1 MLTYRPTP
9 DDGFTDRQRTRV
21 YRREA
26 PEERPSIGG
35 TQIMST
41 REGGLFEG
49 ITLPQVIAGAAA
61 AATSVLLASKIGI
74 GGSVIGAAVSSV
86 VTVVS
91 SQLYRKF
98 LTAGARKLKQGKDL
112 LGTALPGSDGAARGR
127 RGEAASGY
135 GTQAAGAPG
144 RTTVIDRRGTA
155 TDRVDGAW
163 NARVAPVRL
172 QARAEAE
179 RAATQRKVIGFSV
192 LIAAVAVVACAC
204 AILLGTAGEG
214 IGTRP
219 DPIFTQPATPEE
231 PAAEDTATD
240 KADGEG
246 DTSAADDAQGAA
258 TSAEPTSPD
267 DNGAA
272 GADDPATDGDS
283 ANGTETGVTDGSQD
297 GADKPASPAT
307 DGDGAGGAAGGN
319 TTAGTAAGGTAA
331 AAR

>member
-1 MLTYRPTP
+1 MPTYRPAP

-35 TQIMST
+35 TQIMRK
-41 REGGLFEG
+41 REEGLFEG

-112 LGTALPGSDGAARGR
+112 LGTALPGSDGPARAR
-127 RGEAASGY
+127 HDEAAGGY
-135 GTQAAGAPG
+135 GMQAAGVPG
-144 RTTVIDRRGTA
+144 RTTVLDRRDTA
-155 TDRVDGAW
+155 TDRADSAW

-192 LIAAVAVVACAC
+192 LIATLAVVACAC

-231 PAAEDTATD
+231 PAEEDAATD
-240 KADGEG
+240 AAGG
-246 DTSAADDAQGAA
+246 AGGTSSADDAREPA
-258 TSAEPTSPD
+258 TPAEPTSPD
-267 DNGAA
+267 GGSDTGT
-272 GADDPATDGDS
+272 DDPATGGS
-283 ANGTETGVTDGSQD
+283 ANGTETGATDGDQD
-297 GADKPASPAT
+297 GADKPSSPAT
-307 DGDGAGGAAGGN
+307 DGDGSSGAAGGN
-319 TTAGTAAGGTAA
+319 AAAGAAAGGTAA

>member
-1 MLTYRPTP
+1 MPTYRPAP
-9 DDGFTDRQRTRV
+9 DDGFTDLQRTRV

-35 TQIMST
+35 TQIMRK
-41 REGGLFEG
+41 REEGLFEG

-112 LGTALPGSDGAARGR
+112 LGTALPGSDDPERAR
-127 RGEAASGY
+127 RGAAASGY
-135 GTQAAGAPG
+135 GMQAAGAPR

-155 TDRVDGAW
+155 TSRADGAW

-179 RAATQRKVIGFSV
+179 RAAAQRKVIGFSV
-192 LIAAVAVVACAC
+192 LIAAVAVIACAC

-219 DPIFTQPATPEE
+219 DPIFTQPTTPEE
-231 PAAEDTATD
+231 PAAEDTVADAT
-240 KADGEG
+240 GGTG
-246 DTSAADDAQGAA
+246 DTSSADDAREPA
-258 TSAEPTSPD
+258 TPAEPTSPD
-267 DNGAA
+267 GGSDTGT
-272 GADDPATDGDS
+272 DDPATGGS
-283 ANGTETGVTDGSQD
+283 ANGTETGATDGDQD

-307 DGDGAGGAAGGN
+307 DADGAGGTAGGN

>member
-1 MLTYRPTP
+1 MPTYRPAP

-35 TQIMST
+35 TQIMRK
-41 REGGLFEG
+41 REEGLFEG

-112 LGTALPGSDGAARGR
+112 LGTALPGSDDPERAR
-127 RGEAASGY
+127 RGAAASGY
-135 GTQAAGAPG
+135 GMQAAGAPG

-155 TDRVDGAW
+155 TSRTDGAW

-179 RAATQRKVIGFSV
+179 RAATQRKVIGFSI

-240 KADGEG
+240 AAGG
-246 DTSAADDAQGAA
+246 AGGTSSADDAQEPA
-258 TSAEPTSPD
+258 TPAEPMSPD
-267 DNGAA
+267 GDGATGANDPATGNGSATDTETGAA
-272 GADDPATDGDS
+272 GGNQDS
-283 ANGTETGVTDGSQD
+283 AG
-297 GADKPASPAT
+297 KPSSPAT
-307 DGDGAGGAAGGN
+307 DGDGSSGAAGGN
-319 TTAGTAAGGTAA
+319 AAAGAAAGGTAA